1 MDPVEVGF
9 GHDMWYESD
18 IRRFKCSFHDLW
30 SRDFLAAKPE
40 DWGAFRKDA
49 FVTFETTT
57 LTVAAFVVSPQI
69 DALPD
74 LQTLVRAT
82 FTFTPAGKIEFKET
96 LMTTTQTFGIWK
108 ATAIFT
114 VVFGVLYLLSVVRRA
129 LDRKARKEKAPQSAS
144 RGF

>member
-9 GHDMWYESD
+9 GHKMWYESD
-18 IRRFKCSFHDLW
+18 SRRFKCSFHDLW

-40 DWGAFRKDA
+40 EWGAFRKDA

-74 LQTLVRAT
+74 AKPVPCISLLLAALHDLLTGTVPSSCPIRC
-82 FTFTPAGKIEFKET
+82 
-96 LMTTTQTFGIWK
+96 LMRWLFRC
-108 ATAIFT
+108 
-114 VVFGVLYLLSVVRRA
+114 LM
-129 LDRKARKEKAPQSAS
+129 P
-144 RGF
+144 